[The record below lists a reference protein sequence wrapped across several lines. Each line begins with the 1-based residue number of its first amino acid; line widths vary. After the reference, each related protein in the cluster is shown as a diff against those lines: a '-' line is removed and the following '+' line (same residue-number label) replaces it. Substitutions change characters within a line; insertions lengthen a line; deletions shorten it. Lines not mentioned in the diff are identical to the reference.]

1 MKARYSFNLILLS
14 FFLVL
19 QMFVPVRAQETPSIP
34 HKGNNVII
42 GKMEDVIDSAP
53 KDNKKIDPEQI
64 ALNAIEFAKNKD
76 NLPYTIFLSLSAFMG
91 VIVFII
97 SSAFIGFVARMIQ
110 FILHIIAVFGTII
123 LSLL

>member
-42 GKMEDVIDSAP
+42 GEMEDVIDRAP
-53 KDNKKIDPEQI
+53 KANK
-64 ALNAIEFAKNKD
+64 
-76 NLPYTIFLSLSAFMG
+76 
-91 VIVFII
+91 
-97 SSAFIGFVARMIQ
+97 
-110 FILHIIAVFGTII
+110 
-123 LSLL
+123 